1 MHQQPWWG
9 LYTNA
14 ILEIDNNKL
23 ELHIRAAE
31 ESIAKR
37 LSQDEEISVE
47 ERVALNVARNALGV
61 LKQER
66 TQLCN
71 N

>member
-31 ESIAKR
+31 QSIAKR
-37 LSQDEEISVE
+37 LSQDEEISME

-61 LKQER
+61 LK
-66 TQLCN
+66 
-71 N
+71 

>member
-31 ESIAKR
+31 QSIAKR

-61 LKQER
+61 LK
-66 TQLCN
+66 
-71 N
+71 

>member
-31 ESIAKR
+31 ESIAER

-61 LKQER
+61 LKQES

>member
-31 ESIAKR
+31 QSIAKR

-47 ERVALNVARNALGV
+47 ERVALNVARDALGV
-61 LKQER
+61 LK
-66 TQLCN
+66 
-71 N
+71 

>member
-1 MHQQPWWG
+1 MHQQPSWG

-61 LKQER
+61 LK
-66 TQLCN
+66 
-71 N
+71 